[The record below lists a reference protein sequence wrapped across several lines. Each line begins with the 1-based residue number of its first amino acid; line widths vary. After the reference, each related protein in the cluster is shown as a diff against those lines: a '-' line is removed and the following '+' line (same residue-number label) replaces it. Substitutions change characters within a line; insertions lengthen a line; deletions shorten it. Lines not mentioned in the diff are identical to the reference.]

1 MSVTL
6 TGCGNYRL
14 FLHGLAFLF
23 VLIPEVDVA
32 DDEDDENDD
41 QEDDA
46 DDSQVEPNLVGAGA
60 GRKDGAG
67 GGT

>member
-1 MSVTL
+1 M
-6 TGCGNYRL
+6 
-14 FLHGLAFLF
+14 
-23 VLIPEVDVA
+23 PEVDVA